1 MKASKFI
8 KKLQNSIINYGDLE
22 VMCMSFDISDKAG
35 IGINSNKDCFVIMP
49 ECMIN

>member
-1 MKASKFI
+1 MKASKFVE
-8 KKLQNSIINYGDLE
+8 KLQNDIISYGDLE

-35 IGINSNKDCFVIMP
+35 IGINSNKDYFAIMP